1 MILHRITTKAYARD
15 LSGTGA
21 MLYGGRWNRK
31 GVRVLYTSES
41 LSLSALET
49 IANMPSNQ
57 LGLNLYCIE
66 INFPKNLEVTTPE
79 TLPDGWNSF
88 PYTAGSVALGTD
100 FFKGGGLCLKLPSA
114 IIPTEYNFLLNPLH
128 EDFDKVRVTDVRP
141 LILDQ
146 RLIK

>member
-1 MILHRITTKAYARD
+1 MILHRISTKAYARD

-31 GVRVLYTSES
+31 GVRVVYTSES

-49 IANMPSNQ
+49 IANMHSNRI
-57 LGLNLYCIE
+57 GLNLYCIE
-66 INFPKNLEVTTPE
+66 IDFPEKLEVTLPDS
-79 TLPDGWNSF
+79 LPDGWNSF
-88 PYTAGSVALGTD
+88 PYTAGSVGLGSG
-100 FFKGGGLCLKLPSA
+100 FFKNGGLCLKVPSA
-114 IIPTEYNFLLNPLH
+114 IIPTEYNYLLNPMH
-128 EDFDKVRVTDVRP
+128 KDFDLVRVVDVRP